1 MNNWSSRR
9 ESSCIG
15 HPVLYPIK
23 GYLWTNQII
32 CIEFRHEMV
41 LYFETIMVFWRFEG
55 TRSSVVVVILL
66 TNWPIQFSLQAFF
79 QTSRGFFSS
88 TDGIQFRSSSL
99 LVCGWD
105 LAKWEI
111 WFCHQQHSSSL
122 CDDCYRD
129 QTETHLEN
137 QVTTIFRRYNLV
149 EKTIIWGVIAE
160 SPSLNMMTLFLASL
174 SRFQPCQMRL
184 EKLSKR
190 KNSFG
195 R

>member
-1 MNNWSSRR
+1 MKW
-9 ESSCIG
+9 
-15 HPVLYPIK
+15 
-23 GYLWTNQII
+23 
-32 CIEFRHEMV
+32 
-41 LYFETIMVFWRFEG
+41 YFILKPSWFFEG
-55 TRSSVVVVILL
+55 LKVEEEVVVVVILL

-79 QTSRGFFSS
+79 QTSRGFFFLRLMAFSS
-88 TDGIQFRSSSL
+88 GRLGL

-111 WFCHQQHSSSL
+111 WFCHQQQHSSSL

-174 SRFQPCQMRL
+174 SSFQPCQMRL

-195 R
+195 K

>member
-1 MNNWSSRR
+1 MKVHV
-9 ESSCIG
+9 G
-15 HPVLYPIK
+15 HPVLSKDIF
-23 GYLWTNQII
+23 GQI
-32 CIEFRHEMV
+32 RSYALNSSMKW
-41 LYFETIMVFWRFEG
+41 YFILKPSWFFEG
-55 TRSSVVVVILL
+55 LKVEEEVVVVVILL

-111 WFCHQQHSSSL
+111 WFCHQQQHSSSL

-174 SRFQPCQMRL
+174 SSFQPCQMRL

-195 R
+195 K

>member
-1 MNNWSSRR
+1 
-9 ESSCIG
+9 
-15 HPVLYPIK
+15 
-23 GYLWTNQII
+23 
-32 CIEFRHEMV
+32 MV

-55 TRSSVVVVILL
+55 TKSSVVVVILL

-79 QTSRGFFSS
+79 QTSRGFFFLRLMAFSS
-88 TDGIQFRSSSL
+88 GRSL

-105 LAKWEI
+105 LVLSERSG
-111 WFCHQQHSSSL
+111 FVTSTEQQQL
-122 CDDCYRD
+122 LDCYRD

-195 R
+195 KYPSRK